1 MSRIGK
7 LPIAVPAGVTVGLN
21 NGVVTVKGAK
31 GQLNYSPRKGVKVIV
46 ESSKILVTADV
57 DGDAQLNAD
66 WGATRAH
73 LNNMVVGV
81 TQGFKKTL
89 ELNGV
94 GFTAKLQG
102 QTLVLAVGFSHDV
115 KIDVP
120 KEVKCAVT
128 KNTIDLE
135 SFNKDVIGALA
146 AEIRGVK
153 PPEPYLGKGIK
164 YSDEVVRRKAGK
176 TGKK

>member
-102 QTLVLAVGFSHDV
+102 QTLVLAVGFSH
-115 KIDVP
+115 
-120 KEVKCAVT
+120 EVKCAVT